1 MNKDLL
7 THITST
13 PQTKQQPINVE
24 KIKLLQDEL
33 KDVEAKLRIIRASKP
48 RQRTSLL
55 SMFASALSPSRPPA
69 T

>member
-1 MNKDLL
+1 LKENLGERQRNKLK
-7 THITST
+7 TSIRD
-13 PQTKQQPINVE
+13 QQE
-24 KIKLLQDEL
+24 KIKVLQDEL
-33 KDVEAKLRIIRASKP
+33 KDVEAKLRSIRASKP

>member
-1 MNKDLL
+1 MKENLGERQRNKLK
-7 THITST
+7 TSIRD
-13 PQTKQQPINVE
+13 QQE
-24 KIKLLQDEL
+24 KIKVLQDEL
-33 KDVEAKLRIIRASKP
+33 KDVEAKLRSIRASKP